1 MMFRQYSNT
10 TEAIH
15 ALTQRLISC
24 MSEKG
29 KDEVFNL
36 ALSGG
41 NTAIEVFKLW
51 VREYSEK
58 IDWRQIHFFWVDE
71 RCVAPDSVDSN
82 YRHANEQLFMPLGIC
97 SENIHRIWG
106 ENVPETEAER
116 YESEIRRLMLL
127 RKDVPFFDC
136 IILGVGEDMHTASI
150 FPSCRY
156 LLTDERLYAVSR
168 HPETRMFRITM
179 TGKSILCGAP
189 LLIPVWGESKKEVI
203 DTLKNIGKNCER
215 MWDCVD
221 ASTPISFIVSSAGIL
236 AEVFAAP

>member
-1 MMFRQYSNT
+1 MRFRQYSNI

-15 ALTQRLISC
+15 ALTQRLISY

-29 KDEVFNL
+29 RDDVFNL

-51 VREYSEK
+51 VRDYSEK
-58 IDWRQIHFFWVDE
+58 IDWRRIRFFWVDE
-71 RCVAPDSVDSN
+71 RCVAPDSADSSF
-82 YRHANEQLFMPLGIC
+82 RHANEQLFMPLGIC

-106 ENVPETEAER
+106 ENCPEMEAER
-116 YESEIRRLMLL
+116 YESEIRRLMPLKQG
-127 RKDVPFFDC
+127 RPFFDC

-150 FPSCRY
+150 FPACRH

-168 HPETRMFRITM
+168 HPETRMFRVTM
-179 TGKSILCGAP
+179 TGKAMLCGAP

-203 DTLKNIGKNCER
+203 DTLKNIGRNCER
-215 MWDCVD
+215 MRDCVD